1 MKYDCAIVGGG
12 VAGLNT
18 AYQLLKRGRSVL
30 LIERG
35 DDLGGLAGCHRV
47 GEFLIEKFYHHT
59 FAADEYF
66 FQLIPELGLEPE
78 VVWKYVSIGYRIGG
92 RNYPLSTP
100 TQILKFDVLSF
111 WEKFL
116 LGLTVLRTKVI
127 RDVAS
132 LDRISAKEWLIRVA
146 GKNVFDNFFLP
157 LLNAKFGD
165 GLEEISAAWM
175 VSRIRLRSDRS
186 PKGERLA
193 YMKNS
198 FQAVS
203 KELANRVQQNGDIKL
218 NTGVEKIMID
228 GNRVVGVRTDS
239 GDVKTDNVVSTIA
252 PMHLRRLADL
262 PKSYDEQLSRI
273 RFQGTVCCLFGF
285 DRPLTDIYWLNIKD
299 EQSPFTLL
307 VEHTNLFDRPEYGS
321 HIVYCAEYIQNPD
334 DPKWRRTPEEI
345 QERYLDHLE
354 RMAPVKRENLVWKR
368 IAMTK
373 ESSPIYSM
381 GYLSNLPPHKTPVP
395 GLYTAGMMH
404 SFPERSINDSL
415 RQGEVVARMIVGGT

>member
-12 VAGLNT
+12 VAGLNA
-18 AYQLLKRGRSVL
+18 AYQLLKRGRKVV

-35 DDLGGLAGCHRV
+35 EDLGGLAACHRV

-66 FQLIPELGLEPE
+66 FRLIPELGLESE

-100 TQILKFDVLSF
+100 AQILKFDVLSF
-111 WEKFL
+111 WEKFR
-116 LGLTVLRTKVI
+116 LGLTVLQTKTI

-132 LDRISAKEWLIRVA
+132 LDRISAKDWLIRTA
-146 GKNVFDNFFLP
+146 GRRVYDNFFLP
-157 LLNAKFGD
+157 LLNAKFGN

-186 PKGERLA
+186 HKGERLA

-198 FQAVS
+198 FQSVS
-203 KELANRVQQNGDIKL
+203 QKLAERVGQNGDVRQ
-218 NTGVEKIMID
+218 NTAVEKIRIE
-228 GNRVVGVRTDS
+228 GNRVTGVQTDS
-239 GDVKTDNVVSTIA
+239 GDVEAEAVVSA
-252 PMHLRRLADL
+252 VSPMRLRRLADL
-262 PKSYDEQLSRI
+262 PRSYDEQLGKI

-299 EQSPFTLL
+299 DRSPFTLL
-307 VEHTNLFDRPEYGS
+307 VEHTNLFNRPEYGS

-334 DPKWRRTPEEI
+334 DPKWSRSPEEI

-354 RMAPVKRENLVWKR
+354 RMTPIKRSNLVWKR

-381 GYLSNLPPHKTPVP
+381 GYLSNLPPHKTPVE

-415 RQGEVVARMIVGGT
+415 RQGELVARMIAGEI